1 GLIINLVDY
10 KKKKEKLFM
19 HAQRGEN
26 NLSLLL
32 IIFNKR
38 DYKMKYLLSS
48 ILLLALSNVSFA
60 QGEERLL
67 RINGTEINIRTFGN
81 GSPILVVHG
90 GPGLNHSYFLPQ
102 FETLASNHRL
112 IFIDQRACGKSAGS
126 LDSTQMS
133 LDWFVKDME
142 AVRKELKLGKVSVLA
157 HSWGGLLGMLYASR
171 YPESI
176 RTLII
181 SNSVSPKAGEYDK
194 QTNEIISSRYTKE
207 DSTLSAQTLK
217 SNAFKEGDLEAYKV
231 LFKVSF
237 KQSFYNRSYID
248 SLNLT
253 LPSDFVQKR
262 NILFLMAK
270 ELSDYNFYPDLKK
283 IKCETLI
290 IHGDYD
296 AIPIELAQNINKS
309 IHTSKLAVIKDA
321 GHFPFIEQ
329 KAAFFN
335 VVEDFLAKK

>member
-1 GLIINLVDY
+1 MKHL
-10 KKKKEKLFM
+10 LF
-19 HAQRGEN
+19 
-26 NLSLLL
+26 L
-32 IIFNKR
+32 
-38 DYKMKYLLSS
+38 
-48 ILLLALSNVSFA
+48 ILLLALSNKTSA

-67 RINGTEINIRTFGN
+67 RINGTEINIRIFGN
-81 GSPILVVHG
+81 GLPILVVHG
-90 GPGLNHSYFLPQ
+90 GPGLNHTYFLPH
-102 FETLASNHRL
+102 FETLANKHRL

-181 SNSVSPKAGEYDK
+181 SNSVSLKAGEYDK
-194 QTNEIISSRYTKE
+194 QTNEIVNSRYTTE
-207 DSTLSAQTLK
+207 DSTLRAQTLK

-248 SLNLT
+248 SLNLA
-253 LPSDFVQKR
+253 LPLDFVQKR
-262 NILFLMAK
+262 KILFLMTK

-296 AIPIELAQNINKS
+296 AIPIELAQKISKS
-309 IHTSKLAVIKDA
+309 IHASKLAVIKDS

-329 KAAFFN
+329 KPAFFN